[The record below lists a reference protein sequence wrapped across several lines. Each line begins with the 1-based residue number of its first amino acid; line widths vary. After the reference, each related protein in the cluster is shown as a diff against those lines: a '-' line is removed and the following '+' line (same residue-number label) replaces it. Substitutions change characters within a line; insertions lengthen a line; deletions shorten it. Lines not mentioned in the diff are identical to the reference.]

1 MQRQLEMHVESQQP
15 NPLQSSGKLTS
26 QYFTK
31 FLTRMKQAPKSKS
44 PAVEITKNFRT
55 GTNNSGY
62 QLKQFKQI
70 LKQWELLFAF

>member
-1 MQRQLEMHVESQQP
+1 
-15 NPLQSSGKLTS
+15 
-26 QYFTK
+26 
-31 FLTRMKQAPKSKS
+31 MKQAPKSKS

-70 LKQWELLFAF
+70 LKQ